1 MGFVFLFVFFS
12 SPAQAGR
19 QGNRC
24 RYLGSGKGRIRPS
37 PRCESRG
44 TLGKFLPA
52 SRLGLWHRFAPCLSF
67 PSRSLQYRVGQ
78 LYTISKH
85 SHQESEKGE
94 GVEVVKNEPHEDPV
108 HGPGQFTEKRVH
120 LSR

>member
-1 MGFVFLFVFFS
+1 M
-12 SPAQAGR
+12 
-19 QGNRC
+19 
-24 RYLGSGKGRIRPS
+24 
-37 PRCESRG
+37 
-44 TLGKFLPA
+44 
-52 SRLGLWHRFAPCLSF
+52 
-67 PSRSLQYRVGQ
+67 GQ